1 MDGHGGLVRILV
13 LASFGFIHCFLLTI
27 SESNKEI
34 KILVHYFTPQKK
46 KKIAISSERLDVA
59 EFLLMVHLVFF
70 CGSRAL
76 FTGPANH

>member
-34 KILVHYFTPQKK
+34 KILVHYFTQKK
-46 KKIAISSERLDVA
+46 KKIAISSEHLDVA
-59 EFLLMVHLVFF
+59 EFLLMVRLTFF
-70 CGSRAL
+70 L
-76 FTGPANH
+76 